1 MKGQSQGACVKL
13 VRMKLVK
20 FVVTKGH
27 FACFSPPTNA
37 TSLCVRL
44 NGVEDDFQGQS
55 NHNFACA
62 LKYICGVLFHIWS
75 IICGVPIIYRN

>member
-20 FVVTKGH
+20 FVMTKGH

-37 TSLCVRL
+37 RGFMYGIEWRL
-44 NGVEDDFQGQS
+44 KVI
-55 NHNFACA
+55 
-62 LKYICGVLFHIWS
+62 LKVNPTTTLHVLGNIYIYICGSCFVF
-75 IICGVPIIYRN
+75 GQ